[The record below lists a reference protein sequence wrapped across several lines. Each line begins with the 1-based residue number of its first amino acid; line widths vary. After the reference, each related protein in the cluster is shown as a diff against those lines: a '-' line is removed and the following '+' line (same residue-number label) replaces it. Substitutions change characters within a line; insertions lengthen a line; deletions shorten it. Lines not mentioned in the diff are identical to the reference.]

1 MTTLQERRHAGI
13 VAQLAKEGERRDDLI
28 AKLIRCD
35 GKLRRLKRQLARSEK
50 RLAGPP
56 PVKQPESIDIAD
68 LAESNHP
75 IAKANAESW
84 QAVTGKPKPGP
95 IKPAITDA
103 GIPDFLRRAKASEQK
118 DKETAAAIIAE
129 KAERKKE
136 RAALQAETRKAR
148 QRGDLKRMP
157 LTGREAL
164 NYLRTGNRT

>member
-13 VAQLAKEGERRDDLI
+13 VAQLAKEGDRRDDLI

-35 GKLRRLKRQLARSEK
+35 GKLKRLKRQLARSEK

-84 QAVTGKPKPGP
+84 NAVTGKPKPGP

-103 GIPDFLRRAKASEQK
+103 GIPDFLRRAAPDAK
-118 DKETAAAIIAE
+118 DAEAAAAIKAE
-129 KAERKKE
+129 QAERKT
-136 RAALQAETRKAR
+136 A
-148 QRGDLKRMP
+148 
-157 LTGREAL
+157 
-164 NYLRTGNRT
+164 